1 MADYQAVT
9 AAMMQFERDLFDGPV
24 PEFEVIVQEGR
35 ILKAQEEVTY
45 RRMSRAREKYGQLP
59 R

>member
-1 MADYQAVT
+1 VT
-9 AAMMQFERDLFDGPV
+9 DTLKQFDRDLFDGPV
-24 PEFEVIVQEGR
+24 PEFHIIVQEGQE
-35 ILKAQEEVTY
+35 LKAMEEAAY